1 MVRASHNNQGETDMN
16 TKNNIRKIMAIV
28 FSLFMGNGLLIA
40 LKAIFPT
47 QIKAILPTNG
57 NYRSFVVEVIG
68 ALITMGLIFLFKKTN
83 VLKITGKGLGTG
95 LFCGLPLLITYTLMI
110 LLSLLDLPGKTL
122 LPTLEVVLVI
132 SRWFLI
138 GLAEEGLFRGVVQE
152 LFMDIFGSKTRKS
165 VIISIVCTAM
175 VFGLSHFQNLFAGV
189 KPSIVL
195 VQAANAAAL
204 GLVFGAITF
213 RSGRSVLPTVL
224 IHAFIDG
231 AGFLYHG
238 MLWGASTVESINA
251 LSVGSLILIP
261 IYTGIFIFLM
271 RKSITDPL
279 FRRTCQTVV

>member
-1 MVRASHNNQGETDMN
+1 MN
-16 TKNNIRKIMAIV
+16 TKNNIRKILAIV

-40 LKAIFPT
+40 LQAVFPT

-122 LPTLEVVLVI
+122 LPTLELVLVI

-152 LFMDIFGSKTRKS
+152 LFMDIFGSKTRKGVMLS
-165 VIISIVCTAM
+165 IICTAT
-175 VFGLSHFQNLFAGV
+175 VFGLNHLQNLLAGV
-189 KPSIVL
+189 SLTFVL
-195 VQAANAAAL
+195 IQVANAIAL
-204 GLVFGAITF
+204 GLVLGAITY
-213 RSGRSVLPTVL
+213 RSGRSILPVVL
-224 IHAFIDG
+224 IHALIDG
-231 AGFLYHG
+231 ASFINSG
-238 MLWGASTVESINA
+238 MLWGASDVQSING
-251 LSVGSLILIP
+251 LDLKSLVLVP
-261 IYTGIFIFLM
+261 IFVGIFIFLM
-271 RKSITDPL
+271 RDSKTPELVSAGKSKKEMA
-279 FRRTCQTVV
+279 

>member
-1 MVRASHNNQGETDMN
+1 MN

-68 ALITMGLIFLFKKTN
+68 ALITMGLKKTN

-122 LPTLEVVLVI
+122 LPTLELVLVI

-152 LFMDIFGSKTRKS
+152 LFMDIFGSKTRKGVMLS
-165 VIISIVCTAM
+165 IICTAT
-175 VFGLSHFQNLFAGV
+175 VFGLNHLQNLLAGV
-189 KPSIVL
+189 SLTFVL
-195 VQAANAAAL
+195 IQVANAIAL
-204 GLVFGAITF
+204 GLVLGAITY
-213 RSGRSVLPTVL
+213 RSGRSILPVVL
-224 IHAFIDG
+224 IHALIDG
-231 AGFLYHG
+231 ASFIKSG
-238 MLWGASTVESINA
+238 MLWGASDVQSING
-251 LSVGSLILIP
+251 LDLKSLVLVP
-261 IYTGIFIFLM
+261 IFVGIFIFLM
-271 RKSITDPL
+271 RDSKTPELVSAGKSEKAMA
-279 FRRTCQTVV
+279 

>member
-1 MVRASHNNQGETDMN
+1 METK
-16 TKNNIRKIMAIV
+16 TKIKKILAIL
-28 FSLFMGNGLLIA
+28 FSLFMGNLLIP
-40 LKAIFPT
+40 LLSKLFPNT
-47 QIKAILPTNG
+47 MLSILPSNG
-57 NYRSFVVEVIG
+57 TVRSFVIELIG
-68 ALITMGLIFLFKKTN
+68 AVISIGLLFLFHKTR
-83 VLKITGKGLGTG
+83 VLKITAKGLATG
-95 LFCGLPLLITYTLMI
+95 LICGLPFIVAYGLLM
-110 LLSLLDLPGKTL
+110 LLGLLNIPGKTL
-122 LPTLEVVLVI
+122 IPTFEIVLVVF
-132 SRWFLI
+132 RWFLI
-138 GLAEEGLFRGVVQE
+138 GISEECLFRGAVQE

-165 VIISIVCTAM
+165 VILSIVCTAM